1 MKKMLGIS
9 LFAILAVAPM
19 MASAAVTD
27 AEPTHAETASND
39 NVAAAAPQ
47 YALQGAGA
55 KDGYVATA
63 GYVKGAYNAAIKAV
77 NKVSADT
84 TTALSGKQ
92 ATLTAGK
99 GISISSNTIKADL
112 TSSGGLKY
120 SGDTNSATIGVD
132 TGNGIELSSG
142 KVSVKAKSNG
152 GITVDSNGVSL
163 TNGVQVAN
171 APSTY
176 TGTGLTTKGY
186 VDEKVATA
194 TSGMLTT
201 AGNGLTKSGSTVSAS
216 LTDKGGLQLD
226 GETDGSKTIGVKVD
240 GSTIVKDSTSGA
252 LKVKSGVYDASGAA
266 STAKTDIETK
276 LSAGSTGY
284 DINAKSLKVQGTA
297 VLTQHQDISGKAN
310 TSLNNLSDT
319 GKANIS
325 AQGTYDSTATYT
337 DGTVGAAIKGK
348 ADKATTLSGYGITNA
363 YTKTETGTQI
373 TNAIGGLDASKSQA
387 AAAENG
393 NLSLSITETDGKIT
407 AISGSVTHQDISG
420 KANKE
425 GVVATVNKATA
436 SKTGASLT
444 VSGTPTGTV
453 SSTFSSGSLSG
464 AKVSVPSSASVATLT
479 TWGDDTTTGTA
490 TVSLSNT
497 DASVTG
503 GTVSGTV
510 TSSFTG
516 TGITSGTATGN
527 ITGITVSVPG
537 FYENASDTTAETFN

>member
-9 LFAILAVAPM
+9 LFAVLAVAPM
-19 MASAAVTD
+19 LANAAVTD
-27 AEPTHAETASND
+27 AEPTHATTASD
-39 NVAAAAPQ
+39 TNVAAAAPQ
-47 YALQGAGA
+47 YALQAAGS
-55 KDGYVATA
+55 KDSYVATA

-92 ATLTAGK
+92 AT
-99 GISISSNTIKADL
+99 ISDL
-112 TSSGGLKY
+112 
-120 SGDTNSATIGVD
+120 
-132 TGNGIELSSG
+132 
-142 KVSVKAKSNG
+142 
-152 GITVDSNGVSL
+152 
-163 TNGVQVAN
+163 
-171 APSTY
+171 
-176 TGTGLTTKGY
+176 
-186 VDEKVATA
+186 
-194 TSGMLTT
+194 
-201 AGNGLTKSGSTVSAS
+201 
-216 LTDKGGLQLD
+216 
-226 GETDGSKTIGVKVD
+226 
-240 GSTIVKDSTSGA
+240 STIR
-252 LKVKSGVYDASGAA
+252 SGAA
-266 STAKTDIETK
+266 AGATALQESSISTGTDNGKITVGTKQVAVKGLGSAAYTASTAYDAAGAATGVKNTIEGK
-276 LSAGSTGY
+276 LDDGATGY
-284 DINAKSLKVQGTA
+284 DIDAKSLKVQGAAVLTSHQDISGKANTGLNNLTTTGKANVSAQGTYDASATYNTGTVGKAIQGKADKATTLSGYGITDAYTKTEADAAFDAAGAAAAVEGKLDDGATGYDIDAKSLKVQGTA
-297 VLTQHQDISGKAN
+297 VLTQHQSLSGRA
-310 TSLNNLSDT
+310 TTDLSNLTTT
-319 GKANIS
+319 GKANVS
-325 AQGTYDSTATYT
+325 AQGTYDASATYNT
-337 DGTVGAAIKGK
+337 GTVGAAIKGK
-348 ADKATTLSGYGITNA
+348 ADKATTLSGYGITDA

-373 TNAIGGLDASKSQA
+373 TNAIGNLDATKSQTA
-387 AAAENG
+387 AAGNG
-393 NLSLSITETDGKIT
+393 NLALSITEENGKIT

-537 FYENASDTTAETFN
+537 FYDNASDTTAETFN